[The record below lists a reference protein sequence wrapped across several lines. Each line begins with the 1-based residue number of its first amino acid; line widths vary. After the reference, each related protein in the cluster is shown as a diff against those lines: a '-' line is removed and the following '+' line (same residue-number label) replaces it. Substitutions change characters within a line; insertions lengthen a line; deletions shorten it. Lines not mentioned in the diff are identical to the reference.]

1 MKYAVIAA
9 LLATVTTA
17 KTTTGCKKG
26 ITGAFYSDKECK
38 TEAKTTFNFM
48 EKHVKET
55 GKCNSN
61 SATKDDHAA
70 LETTNAQYKKAAKAS
85 DAQKKVV
92 DASTKLAV
100 DDATVKVDAAKE
112 QVK

>member
-1 MKYAVIAA
+1 
-9 LLATVTTA
+9 
-17 KTTTGCKKG
+17 
-26 ITGAFYSDKECK
+26 AFYSDKECK

-70 LETTNAQYKKAAKAS
+70 LETTNA
-85 DAQKKVV
+85 
-92 DASTKLAV
+92 
-100 DDATVKVDAAKE
+100 
-112 QVK
+112 